1 MQYLNED
8 TMNQGGGSPAPAPE
22 TGGGGEAQIPLS
34 RAEYDKLMRQA
45 SKAQELEGRVKEA
58 EQDWG
63 HVRNLLRPGGDP
75 SQVED
80 SIRKVM
86 LKEGYSPE
94 EVEEYI
100 EEQRQD
106 DGGGYDDDEYD
117 ANDGDEELDD
127 AEQFIVNTRE
137 EISQLKAHSQQ
148 IERNRLEGLLNEN
161 VIMSLDRRSE
171 LGKLVEA
178 LAPSLAEEG
187 GETDKVQELRRTLL
201 GDVKRE
207 TLERLRIRRIRE
219 GGRWNDSW
227 IQEEAA
233 NAAKSV
239 HGKYRLIVPNPSK
252 LGRSSDFSAEQ
263 DYVTNTQPVKAPEYK
278 RGMNPADVS
287 REARGWAVDQLLR
300 ASAEAER
307 GSKSDSPI

>member
-8 TMNQGGGSPAPAPE
+8 TMNQGGGSSAPTPE
-22 TGGGGEAQIPLS
+22 TGGGGETQIPLS

-45 SKAQELEGRVKEA
+45 SKAQELESRMKEA

-86 LKEGYSPE
+86 SKEGYSADE
-94 EVEEYI
+94 IEEYI
-100 EEQRQD
+100 QEQRGEDQ
-106 DGGGYDDDEYD
+106 GEVEPSIEEVDENSD
-117 ANDGDEELDD
+117 AVE
-127 AEQFIVNTRE
+127 FVRTTKS
-137 EISQLKAHSQQ
+137 EIEGLKATARKS
-148 IERNRLEGLLNEN
+148 ERARLET
-161 VIMSLDRRSE
+161 ILDNTVDSTIDE
-171 LGKLVEA
+171 DTALGKLITT
-178 LAPSLAEEG
+178 LAPSLQEEEG
-187 GETDKVQELRRTLL
+187 GTERVEYLYNTLL
-201 GDVKRE
+201 GEVKRE
-207 TLERLRIRRIRE
+207 TLERLRVRRIRE

-239 HGKYRLIVPNPSK
+239 HGKYRAIYPNPSK
-252 LGRSSDFSAEQ
+252 LGRSSDYSAEQ

-300 ASAEAER
+300 ASADAER

>member
-8 TMNQGGGSPAPAPE
+8 TMNQGGGSSAPTPE
-22 TGGGGEAQIPLS
+22 TGGGGDTQIPLS

-45 SKAQELEGRVKEA
+45 SKAQELESRMKEA

-86 LKEGYSPE
+86 SKEGYSPDE
-94 EVEEYI
+94 IEEYI
-100 EEQRQD
+100 QEQRGE
-106 DGGGYDDDEYD
+106 DGGEVEPSIEEVDENSD
-117 ANDGDEELDD
+117 AVE
-127 AEQFIVNTRE
+127 FVRTTKS
-137 EISQLKAHSQQ
+137 EIEGLKATARKS
-148 IERNRLEGLLNEN
+148 ERARLET
-161 VIMSLDRRSE
+161 ILDNTVDSTIDE
-171 LGKLVEA
+171 DTALGKLITT
-178 LAPSLAEEG
+178 LAPSLQEEEG
-187 GETDKVQELRRTLL
+187 GTERVEYLYNTLL
-201 GDVKRE
+201 GEVKRE
-207 TLERLRIRRIRE
+207 TLERLRVRRIRE